1 MSEIYTHREE
11 KSGCEDLG
19 KFLMKRQRGR
29 NRRNNNQNA
38 NRSMESNGPDVKV
51 RGSAKQIF
59 DKYEALARDA
69 AASGNRVKAENL
81 RQHAEHYLRIVNA
94 IELAKQAVREEQEAA
109 QEAAGESGSDDD
121 EDSVDGKS
129 SDNRKGRRY
138 PPRARRKD
146 EPTAEKSE
154 SETQEDAD
162 SGQQAETVSDEKPA
176 ARRRKAPARK
186 PAEANEAEEIVSE
199 AAE

>member
-1 MSEIYTHREE
+1 
-11 KSGCEDLG
+11 
-19 KFLMKRQRGR
+19 MKRQRGR

-94 IELAKQAVREEQEAA
+94 IELAKQAAREEQEADSDDA
-109 QEAAGESGSDDD
+109 SDDD
-121 EDSVDGKS
+121 EDENENKASEI
-129 SDNRKGRRY
+129 RKGRRY

-146 EPTAEKSE
+146 ENSNSDAEA
-154 SETQEDAD
+154 DAD
-162 SGQQAETVSDEKPA
+162 SNDEAGSSSDEKPST
-176 ARRRKAPARK
+176 RRRKAPARK
-186 PAEANEAEEIVSE
+186 PVEAGESAEIVSE